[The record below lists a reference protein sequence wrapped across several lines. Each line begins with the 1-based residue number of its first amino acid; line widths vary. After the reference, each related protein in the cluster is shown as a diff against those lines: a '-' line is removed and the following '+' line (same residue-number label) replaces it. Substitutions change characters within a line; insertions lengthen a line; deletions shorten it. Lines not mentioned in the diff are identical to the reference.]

1 MALIPHPTREENAA
15 KWYTEQDKDY
25 FKAVVT
31 LERNQFVTGLQSRP
45 LESFTSDELVHC
57 VGLENYLSRN
67 VNQRVRETKKR
78 HTKLLLR
85 EQARQSVSRRMLGDD
100 DWSRSCGTST
110 ISSDTSDSSRC
121 EERLARLSEASSQ
134 WSRERA
140 HRIAAG
146 YRSSVKF

>member
-15 KWYTEQDKDY
+15 KWYTEQDNDY
-25 FKAVVT
+25 FKAVATV
-31 LERNQFVTGLQSRP
+31 ERNQFVTGLLSRP
-45 LESFTSDELVHC
+45 SESFASDELVHC

-78 HTKLLLR
+78 HTKSLLR
-85 EQARQSVSRRMLGDD
+85 EQARQRVLRRMLGDEC
-100 DWSRSCGTST
+100 SRSCGTST
-110 ISSDTSDSSRC
+110 ISSGTSDC

-146 YRSSVKF
+146 YINTLLK